1 MNATDRQVTVVGA
14 GITGLCTALA
24 KEGLNVTII
33 ERDAPPPAGGA
44 DSAFFEWNRRGAAQ
58 FRHPHAFLAVM
69 CNLLK
74 DSLPGLVDDIFAA
87 GARKVTFEDMLPD
100 DLKGVYSGFGI
111 DLPKNTGRDVWELP
125 MPARLVI
132 DKEGIIRAI
141 DADPDYTKRPEAE
154 ATLEVVRSL

>member
-1 MNATDRQVTVVGA
+1 MQAIYEDMKQLNGEIVVFSAENAE
-14 GITGLCTALA
+14 IS
-24 KEGLNVTII
+24 
-33 ERDAPPPAGGA
+33 A
-44 DSAFFEWNRRGAAQ
+44 D
-58 FRHPHAFLAVM
+58 L
-69 CNLLK
+69 
-74 DSLPGLVDDIFAA
+74 
-87 GARKVTFEDMLPD
+87 ARKQKLTYPVVKDVGLDISRSFGLAFMLPD